1 MASNPY
7 EVEHNIKESNNK
19 PHTRRPDMSSFTSLL
34 HQISPDSGTT
44 GGSTTHTHHA
54 GPTPVDAAGLFRLLQ
69 DQYATLA
76 TTAPSDDNRSFLEG
90 LIRSLESDID
100 SPPEHIRGVTQEYLD
115 QLERVPK
122 KQLKAD
128 DSCPICAEQYLD
140 DPYPLVVELPCAGA
154 HRFDLECVGHWL
166 SGKGTCPLC
175 RQDLTAKKQVDIPAD
190 DEEDNEDPDGLY
202 G

>member
-7 EVEHNIKESNNK
+7 EVEHNIKENNNK
-19 PHTRRPDMSSFTSLL
+19 PHARRPDMSSYTSLL
-34 HQISPDSGTT
+34 HQISPEAGATA
-44 GGSTTHTHHA
+44 STTTHHA
-54 GPTPVDAAGLFRLLQ
+54 GPTPVEAAGLFRLLQ
-69 DQYATLA
+69 DQMATLA
-76 TTAPSDDNRSFLEG
+76 ASAPSDGNRSFLEG
-90 LIRSLESDID
+90 LVSLLESDID
-100 SPPEHIRGVTQEYLD
+100 SPPKHIRGVTQEYLD

-122 KQLKAD
+122 KQLKAED
-128 DSCPICAEQYLD
+128 ACPICAETYLD
-140 DPYPLVVELPCAGA
+140 DPYPLVVELPCKGA

-175 RQDLTAKKQVDIPAD
+175 RQDLTEKKKIEVED